1 MIDIERLHKLEKEA
15 DQIKDNIIKQSWLV
29 HHIIGRDARSN
40 CGDVLIDIERY
51 TELIEEISDMQVA
64 IKDRLN
70 NIIKKHCETNPQK
83 TLIEVDAIDD
93 IDISTCGLVYFNCT
107 VTPKYDIRL
116 SYQQTLF
123 IDKTLLTMSDEEFN
137 NLTVGDFSR
146 PKYKPI
152 TFEGLI

>member
-1 MIDIERLHKLEKEA
+1 MIDIERYVELLEE
-15 DQIKDNIIKQSWLV
+15 V
-29 HHIIGRDARSN
+29 
-40 CGDVLIDIERY
+40 
-51 TELIEEISDMQVA
+51 SDMQIA
-64 IKDRLN
+64 LKDRLN
-70 NIIKKHCETNPQK
+70 RLIKKYCESNPQK
-83 TLIEVDAIDD
+83 TLIEVDDINSTDIID
-93 IDISTCGLVYFNCT
+93 GHVYFNCT

>member
-1 MIDIERLHKLEKEA
+1 MIDIERYLELSK
-15 DQIKDNIIKQSWLV
+15 
-29 HHIIGRDARSN
+29 
-40 CGDVLIDIERY
+40 
-51 TELIEEISDMQVA
+51 EISDMQFA
-64 IKDRLN
+64 MKDRLN
-70 NIIKKHCETNPQK
+70 NIIKKHCEPNPQK

-137 NLTVGDFSR
+137 NLIIHDFNR
-146 PKYKPI
+146 YKPI

>member
-1 MIDIERLHKLEKEA
+1 MIDIEKHIELL
-15 DQIKDNIIKQSWLV
+15 KDV
-29 HHIIGRDARSN
+29 G
-40 CGDVLIDIERY
+40 
-51 TELIEEISDMQVA
+51 DMQIA

-70 NIIKKHCETNPQK
+70 NILKKYCETNPQK

-93 IDISTCGLVYFNCT
+93 INICTDGHVYFNCT

>member
-1 MIDIERLHKLEKEA
+1 MIDIERYVELLEE
-15 DQIKDNIIKQSWLV
+15 V
-29 HHIIGRDARSN
+29 
-40 CGDVLIDIERY
+40 
-51 TELIEEISDMQVA
+51 SDMQVA
-64 IKDRLN
+64 MKERLN
-70 NIIKKHCETNPQK
+70 NLINKYCESNPQK

-93 IDISTCGLVYFNCT
+93 INICTDGHVYFNCT

-146 PKYKPI
+146 SKYKPI

>member
-1 MIDIERLHKLEKEA
+1 MIDIERYVELLEE
-15 DQIKDNIIKQSWLV
+15 V
-29 HHIIGRDARSN
+29 
-40 CGDVLIDIERY
+40 
-51 TELIEEISDMQVA
+51 SDMQIA
-64 IKDRLN
+64 LKDRLN
-70 NIIKKHCETNPQK
+70 SIIKKYCESNPQK

-93 IDISTCGLVYFNCT
+93 IDISTDGHVYFNCT

-146 PKYKPI
+146 SKYKPI

>member
-1 MIDIERLHKLEKEA
+1 MIDIEKYIELSKE
-15 DQIKDNIIKQSWLV
+15 
-29 HHIIGRDARSN
+29 IG
-40 CGDVLIDIERY
+40 
-51 TELIEEISDMQVA
+51 DMQIA

-70 NIIKKHCETNPQK
+70 NILKKYCETNPQK

-93 IDISTCGLVYFNCT
+93 IDIGTDGHVYFNCT
-107 VTPKYDIRL
+107 ATPKYDIRL

-146 PKYKPI
+146 SKYKPI

>member
-1 MIDIERLHKLEKEA
+1 MIDIEKYIGLL
-15 DQIKDNIIKQSWLV
+15 KDV
-29 HHIIGRDARSN
+29 G
-40 CGDVLIDIERY
+40 
-51 TELIEEISDMQVA
+51 DMQIA

-70 NIIKKHCETNPQK
+70 NIIKKYCETNPQK

-116 SYQQTLF
+116 PYLCTL
-123 IDKTLLTMSDEEFN
+123 IVDKSLLTMSDEEFN
-137 NLTVGDFSR
+137 NLDIVNFNRS
-146 PKYKPI
+146 KYKPI

>member
-1 MIDIERLHKLEKEA
+1 MIDIEKYIELSKE
-15 DQIKDNIIKQSWLV
+15 
-29 HHIIGRDARSN
+29 IG
-40 CGDVLIDIERY
+40 
-51 TELIEEISDMQVA
+51 DMQIA

-70 NIIKKHCETNPQK
+70 NLINKYYESNPQK
-83 TLIEVDAIDD
+83 TLIEVDD
-93 IDISTCGLVYFNCT
+93 INSVDIIGGSVYFNCT

-146 PKYKPI
+146 SKYKPI

>member
-1 MIDIERLHKLEKEA
+1 MIDIEKY
-15 DQIKDNIIKQSWLV
+15 
-29 HHIIGRDARSN
+29 
-40 CGDVLIDIERY
+40 IE
-51 TELIEEISDMQVA
+51 LSKEISDMQIA
-64 IKDRLN
+64 MKDRLN
-70 NIIKKHCETNPQK
+70 NIIKKYCETNPQK

-93 IDISTCGLVYFNCT
+93 IDIGTDGYAYFNCT

-137 NLTVGDFSR
+137 NLIIHDFNKS
-146 PKYKPI
+146 KYEPI

>member
-1 MIDIERLHKLEKEA
+1 MTFYNKGNL
-15 DQIKDNIIKQSWLV
+15 DNKTMPRPLYWCLV
-29 HHIIGRDARSN
+29 
-40 CGDVLIDIERY
+40 DVE
-51 TELIEEISDMQVA
+51 TGELIKRYNCKE
-64 IKDRLN
+64 KDFSSASFDD
-70 NIIKKHCETNPQK
+70 
-83 TLIEVDAIDD
+83 LID
-93 IDISTCGLVYFNCT
+93 IDISTCGLIYFNCT

-146 PKYKPI
+146 SKYKPI

>member
-1 MIDIERLHKLEKEA
+1 MIDIEKHIELL
-15 DQIKDNIIKQSWLV
+15 KDV
-29 HHIIGRDARSN
+29 G
-40 CGDVLIDIERY
+40 
-51 TELIEEISDMQVA
+51 DMQIA
-64 IKDRLN
+64 LKNRLN
-70 NIIKKHCETNPQK
+70 NLIKKYYGANLRK
-83 TLIEVDAIDD
+83 TLIEVYNINN
-93 IDISTCGLVYFNCT
+93 IDIGADGNIYFDCT

-146 PKYKPI
+146 SKYKPI

>member
-1 MIDIERLHKLEKEA
+1 MIDIEKYIKLSK
-15 DQIKDNIIKQSWLV
+15 
-29 HHIIGRDARSN
+29 
-40 CGDVLIDIERY
+40 
-51 TELIEEISDMQVA
+51 EISDMQFA
-64 IKDRLN
+64 MKDRLN

-83 TLIEVDAIDD
+83 TLIEVDTIDD
-93 IDISTCGLVYFNCT
+93 IDICTDGNVYFNCT

-137 NLTVGDFSR
+137 NLIIHEFNR
-146 PKYKPI
+146 HKPI

>member
-1 MIDIERLHKLEKEA
+1 MIDIERYVESLEE
-15 DQIKDNIIKQSWLV
+15 V
-29 HHIIGRDARSN
+29 
-40 CGDVLIDIERY
+40 
-51 TELIEEISDMQVA
+51 SDMQVA

-137 NLTVGDFSR
+137 NLDIVNFNK

>member
-1 MIDIERLHKLEKEA
+1 MIDIEKYIELSNE
-15 DQIKDNIIKQSWLV
+15 
-29 HHIIGRDARSN
+29 IG
-40 CGDVLIDIERY
+40 
-51 TELIEEISDMQVA
+51 DMQIA

-70 NIIKKHCETNPQK
+70 NILKKYCETNPQK

-93 IDISTCGLVYFNCT
+93 INICTDGNVYFNCT

-123 IDKTLLTMSDEEFN
+123 IDKTSLTMSDEEFN
-137 NLTVGDFSR
+137 NLIIHDFN
-146 PKYKPI
+146 KYKPI

>member
-1 MIDIERLHKLEKEA
+1 MIDIEKYIELSNE
-15 DQIKDNIIKQSWLV
+15 
-29 HHIIGRDARSN
+29 IG
-40 CGDVLIDIERY
+40 
-51 TELIEEISDMQVA
+51 DMQIA
-64 IKDRLN
+64 IKNRLN
-70 NIIKKHCETNPQK
+70 NLIKRYCEGNPQK
-83 TLIEVDAIDD
+83 TLIEVDDINSTDIID
-93 IDISTCGLVYFNCT
+93 GHVYFNCT

-146 PKYKPI
+146 SKYKPI

>member
-1 MIDIERLHKLEKEA
+1 MIDIEKY
-15 DQIKDNIIKQSWLV
+15 
-29 HHIIGRDARSN
+29 
-40 CGDVLIDIERY
+40 IE
-51 TELIEEISDMQVA
+51 LSKEISDMQFA
-64 IKDRLN
+64 MKDRLN

-137 NLTVGDFSR
+137 NLIIHNFN
-146 PKYKPI
+146 KYKPI

>member
-1 MIDIERLHKLEKEA
+1 M
-15 DQIKDNIIKQSWLV
+15 
-29 HHIIGRDARSN
+29 
-40 CGDVLIDIERY
+40 IDIERY

-83 TLIEVDAIDD
+83 TLIEVDAIND

-123 IDKTLLTMSDEEFN
+123 IDKTLLTMSDEEFD
-137 NLTVGDFSR
+137 NLNIVGFNRS
-146 PKYKPI
+146 KYKPI

>member
-1 MIDIERLHKLEKEA
+1 MIDIEKYIELLKDVGDK
-15 DQIKDNIIKQSWLV
+15 QI
-29 HHIIGRDARSN
+29 
-40 CGDVLIDIERY
+40 VL
-51 TELIEEISDMQVA
+51 
-64 IKDRLN
+64 KNRLN
-70 NIIKKHCETNPQK
+70 NLIKKCYESNLRK

-123 IDKTLLTMSDEEFN
+123 IDETLLTMSDEEFN

-146 PKYKPI
+146 SKYKPI

>member
-1 MIDIERLHKLEKEA
+1 MIDIERYVE
-15 DQIKDNIIKQSWLV
+15 LV
-29 HHIIGRDARSN
+29 
-40 CGDVLIDIERY
+40 
-51 TELIEEISDMQVA
+51 EEVSDMQVA
-64 IKDRLN
+64 MKERLN
-70 NIIKKHCETNPQK
+70 NIINKYHESNSQK
-83 TLIEVDAIDD
+83 TLIEVDDINS
-93 IDISTCGLVYFNCT
+93 IDIIGGSVYFNCT

-146 PKYKPI
+146 SKYKPI